1 MERGVD
7 EVGLR
12 RWIRDALTTEYER
25 TGRGKKIEK
34 VVREPSERAVFA
46 VYLAI
51 ILLALL
57 TLLEALHIILLHTFN
72 TDVFSLLTTVTGALL
87 GFFFSYKA

>member
-1 MERGVD
+1 M
-7 EVGLR
+7 GLR

-25 TGRGKKIEK
+25 SGRGKKIEMI
-34 VVREPSERAVFA
+34 VREPSKRAVFA

-51 ILLALL
+51 VLL
-57 TLLEALHIILLHTFN
+57 TLLSLLEALHLLILHSFN
-72 TDVFSLLTTVTGALL
+72 TEIFSLLTTVTGALL

>member
-1 MERGVD
+1 MD
-7 EVGLR
+7 EVDLR

-34 VVREPSERAVFA
+34 VVREPSDRAIFA

-51 ILLALL
+51 VLLALL
-57 TLLEALHIILLHTFN
+57 SLLEAIHILVLHSFSTEI
-72 TDVFSLLTTVTGALL
+72 FSLLTTVTGALL